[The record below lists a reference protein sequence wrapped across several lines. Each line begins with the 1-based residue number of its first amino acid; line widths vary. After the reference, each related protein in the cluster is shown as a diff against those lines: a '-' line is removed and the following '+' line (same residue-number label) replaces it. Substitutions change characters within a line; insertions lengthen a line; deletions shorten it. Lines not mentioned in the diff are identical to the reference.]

1 MSDWSVDVNNL
12 SKDQKLAW
20 CHAALILAK
29 KVPVGS
35 VTANN
40 KLREMLMNI
49 GSFEDIYEQHF
60 GMFPIEEHIEKQ
72 LDKVYRKIDFDF
84 RCITINDPEYPEKLK
99 SVEGATPVLYCR
111 GDLSLLEAER
121 TISFVGTREL
131 HDPEHIRHG
140 DEVIE
145 RLLKAGFQ
153 AIVSGLA
160 AGSDTLGHK
169 SALKYSGRT
178 IAVLGTPLDQYFPK
192 ENKEL
197 QDEIARNHLLVSE
210 YPIGIRSFGS
220 FFANRNRTTVGL
232 SSHGV
237 VVARAGDRS
246 GTQYAVR
253 HCVEQ
258 KKQLYALENNIYEP
272 DYQWVKKY
280 KECLKIIRY

>member
-1 MSDWSVDVNNL
+1 MINL
-12 SKDQKLAW
+12 NKDQKLAW
-20 CHAALILAK
+20 CHAALILTK

-40 KLREMLMNI
+40 KLRDMLLNI
-49 GSFEDIYEQHF
+49 GSFEDIYNQHF
-60 GMFPIEEHIEKQ
+60 GMFPIEEKIENQ
-72 LDKVYRKIDFDF
+72 LDRAYSKIDFDF
-84 RCITINDPEYPEKLK
+84 KVITINDPEYPEKLR

-111 GDLSLLEAER
+111 GDLSLLNADK

-131 HDPEHIRHG
+131 HNPEHVRHG
-140 DEVIE
+140 DAVIG
-145 RLLKAGFQ
+145 RLLNAGYQ

-160 AGSDTLGHK
+160 AGSDTLGHR
-169 SALKYSGRT
+169 SALKHSGRT

-192 ENKEL
+192 ENREL
-197 QDEIARNHLLVSE
+197 QDEIAKNHLLVSE

-232 SSHGV
+232 SSEGV

-246 GTQYAVR
+246 GTQYAIR

-258 KKQLYALENNIYEP
+258 GKQLYALENNIYEP
-272 DYQWVKKY
+272 EYQWVQKY
-280 KECLKIIRY
+280 KDNMKVIRQ

>member
-1 MSDWSVDVNNL
+1 MINL

-20 CHAALILAK
+20 YHAALILTK

-40 KLREMLMNI
+40 KLRDMLLNI
-49 GSFEDIYEQHF
+49 GSFEDIYNQHF
-60 GMFPIEEHIEKQ
+60 GMFPIEEKVENQ
-72 LDKVYRKIDFDF
+72 LNSAYSKIDFDF
-84 RCITINDPEYPEKLK
+84 KVITINDPEYPEKLR

-111 GDLSLLEAER
+111 GDLSLLNADK

-131 HDPEHIRHG
+131 HNPEHVRHG
-140 DEVIE
+140 EAVIG
-145 RLLKAGFQ
+145 RLLDAGYQ

-160 AGSDTLGHK
+160 AGSDTLGHQA
-169 SALKYSGRT
+169 ALKYSGRT

-192 ENKEL
+192 ENREL
-197 QDEIARNHLLVSE
+197 QDEIAKNHLLISE

-232 SSHGV
+232 SSEGV

-246 GTQYAVR
+246 GTQYAIR

-258 KKQLYALENNIYEP
+258 GKQLYALENNIFEP
-272 DYQWVKKY
+272 EYQWVKKY
-280 KECLKIIRY
+280 KDSMKVIRQ